1 MIIGYIVLMVDFFK
15 TKTNNKENHQ
25 RFLNSGYFNSFMQP
39 KPESK
44 HQKDMYIARILPKDI
59 SNNEM
64 LTYLAGLLRDVY
76 GKETRILVR
85 VNIW

>member
-1 MIIGYIVLMVDFFK
+1 LVHFFK
-15 TKTNNKENHQ
+15 TKTNNKENYQ

-44 HQKDMYIARILPKDI
+44 DHKDLYCTLLPKHI